1 MIAYGTF
8 LQRPADGGRNLD
20 DLFAAEYVLELL
32 QAATVGSTSITI
44 APDLT
49 EVEAVT
55 LFCLGF
61 TLEQANHGLALLRM
75 AIGHDDGH
83 VFADESVQKWRR
95 KVRDFTGDHRAVGVN
110 PDGYWW
116 CTENL

>member
-8 LQRPADGGRNLD
+8 LQRPADGCRNLD
-20 DLFAAEYVLELL
+20 DLFAAEYVLELME
-32 QAATVGSTSITI
+32 AAIIGSTSVDI
-44 APDLT
+44 ARDIT
-49 EVEAVT
+49 EVEAIT

-83 VFADESVQKWRR
+83 EFADESVEKWRR
-95 KVRDFTGDHRAVGVN
+95 KVRSFSH
-110 PDGYWW
+110 PDGVMWSIA
-116 CTENL
+116 NL

>member
-8 LQRPADGGRNLD
+8 LQRPADGCRNLD
-20 DLFAAEYVLELL
+20 DLFAAEYVLELME
-32 QAATVGSTSITI
+32 AATFGSTSITI

-61 TLEQANHGLALLRM
+61 TLEQANSGLALLRQ
-75 AIGHDDGH
+75 AIGHDDDH
-83 VFADESVQKWRR
+83 QFADSNVQKWRDR
-95 KVRDFTGDHRAVGVN
+95 VRAFSD
-110 PDGYWW
+110 PDGVMWSIA
-116 CTENL
+116 NL